1 MKKFILIAILALI
14 FNACS
19 IPTSTLDKTQ
29 SFILKND
36 RIPLQAN
43 FIKSDKILK
52 IQNASLPLYLH
63 SRSIIYIQKG
73 VSGAYAY
80 HYWADL
86 PNNLYQS
93 LLLSKFEQSQIFKTL
108 LSQGSS
114 IGSDYILESRIDSFE
129 QVINENENYIS
140 ISISVNFIDA
150 KESKIIA
157 HRLFSVKEELDKID
171 IFNVYQSFEKALNF
185 IGNEIV
191 LWINTTLDEK

>member
-1 MKKFILIAILALI
+1 MKKFIYITILAFI
-14 FNACS
+14 FNGCS

-36 RIPLQAN
+36 ELPLQAN

-63 SRSIIYIQKG
+63 SRSIIYVQKG
-73 VSGAYAY
+73 ISKAYAY
-80 HYWADL
+80 HFWAYL

-93 LLLSKFEQSQIFKTL
+93 LLLSKFEQSQIFKAL

-114 IGSDYILESRIDSFE
+114 VGSDYILESRIDSFE
-129 QVINENENYIS
+129 QVVDENENYVSIS
-140 ISISVNFIDA
+140 ISINFIDA

-157 HRLFSVKEELDKID
+157 HRLFSIKERVKKID
-171 IFNVYQSFEKALNF
+171 IFDVYQSFEKALNSL
-185 IGNEIV
+185 GNEIV
-191 LWINTTLDEK
+191 LWINATLDEK

>member
-1 MKKFILIAILALI
+1 MKKFIPIAILVFI

-19 IPTSTLDKTQ
+19 ISTSTLDKTQ

-36 RIPLQAN
+36 KIPLQAD

-73 VSGAYAY
+73 VSGTYA
-80 HYWADL
+80 HHFWADL

-114 IGSDYILESRIDSFE
+114 IGSDYTLESRIDSFE
-129 QVINENENYIS
+129 QVIDKNENYIS

-150 KESKIIA
+150 KENQIIA
-157 HRLFSVKEELDKID
+157 HRLFSIKEKVDKMD
-171 IFNVYQSFEKALNF
+171 IFNVYQSFEKALNS

-191 LWINTTLDEK
+191 LWINTTLYKK